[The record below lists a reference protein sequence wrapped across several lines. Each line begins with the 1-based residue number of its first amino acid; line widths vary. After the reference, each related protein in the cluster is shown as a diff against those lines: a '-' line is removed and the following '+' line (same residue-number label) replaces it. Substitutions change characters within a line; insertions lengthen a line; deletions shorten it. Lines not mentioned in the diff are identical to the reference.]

1 MISIRLGVPAD
12 NVGAEPS
19 RVLVCPVL
27 AGNDATAPVVTL
39 SEQIADEVAAF
50 LAQTAH
56 SGKPGEVETLP
67 RPLGQPS
74 KLLLVGVGPGDESGW
89 RTAGAAI
96 ARAALRE
103 RELAILVPADLEIA
117 ALRGLSEGIWLGEYA
132 YRLREAK
139 PTEVRLLERVIVLA
153 DSNPEREEI
162 LTAARVVTGQTNFAR
177 DLTNTPSIIKTP
189 AWFVEQ
195 VVERVPAGVTVSVRE
210 PAQLAEEGF
219 GGILAVGGGSAKGP
233 RLLEVSWQPEGA
245 TEHIVMVGKGIT
257 YDTGGIDIKPVEGMQ
272 LMRKDMGGAAT
283 VLGATL
289 AAAELGLRVRI
300 TALLPL
306 AENMI
311 SGSAWRSGDVIRHYG
326 GLTSEV
332 HSTDA
337 EGRVV
342 LADAMAYAVAH
353 LEPDVLLDLAT
364 LTGASRVALGMKTA
378 ALFSENTELVDSL
391 TAAATSAGEE
401 VWRMPLADEY
411 TKDVAAEIADL
422 NNAAGNPGAITAA
435 LYLREFAG
443 VLRDRWAH
451 IDMSAPSWS
460 SSADGELPK
469 GATGWGVRTLVR
481 WLDAR
486 AS

>member
-1 MISIRLGVPAD
+1 
-12 NVGAEPS
+12 
-19 RVLVCPVL
+19 
-27 AGNDATAPVVTL
+27 
-39 SEQIADEVAAF
+39 
-50 LAQTAH
+50 
-56 SGKPGEVETLP
+56 
-67 RPLGQPS
+67 
-74 KLLLVGVGPGDESGW
+74 
-89 RTAGAAI
+89 
-96 ARAALRE
+96 
-103 RELAILVPADLEIA
+103 
-117 ALRGLSEGIWLGEYA
+117 
-132 YRLREAK
+132 
-139 PTEVRLLERVIVLA
+139 
-153 DSNPEREEI
+153 
-162 LTAARVVTGQTNFAR
+162 VVTGVRTCP
-177 DLTNTPSIIKTP
+177 LPM
-189 AWFVEQ
+189 W
-195 VVERVPAGVTVSVRE
+195 GTVSDGE
-210 PAQLAEEGF
+210 PLFRSEEGF

-245 TEHIVMVGKGIT
+245 GEHIVMVGKGIT
-257 YDTGGIDIKPVEGMQ
+257 YDTGGIDIKPVEFMQ

-311 SGSAWRSGDVIRHYG
+311 SGSAWRSGDVVRHYG

-378 ALFSENTELVDSL
+378 ALFSENAELVDSL
-391 TAAATSAGEE
+391 TAAATAAGEK
-401 VWRMPLADEY
+401 VWRLPLADEY
-411 TKDVAAEIADL
+411 AKDVAAEIADL

-443 VLRDRWAH
+443 LLRDRWAH

-460 SSADGELPK
+460 SSVDGELPK

-486 AS
+486 STS